1 MPDLVVGDI
10 RMPQVDGFEFL
21 AAARTRSPLCPFVV
35 ISAKAADADV
45 WMGRSLGADDDW
57 VKPFDP
63 AHLVK
68 AVHSHRA
75 RASRGRSL
83 TMAHSER
90 MIPD

>member
-68 AVHSHRA
+68 AVHSHREGA
-75 RASRGRSL
+75 GRVRALLVERSP
-83 TMAHSER
+83 S
-90 MIPD
+90 